1 MTTPGELVQVIAVGE
16 PGPQVVAI
24 GTDSTPTPV
33 YVPGPTVG
41 SSAGVEI
48 IQEMIDDTVEVHVS
62 APAPHPAY
70 DDLPS
75 FTLLFENGLV

>member
-41 SSAGVEI
+41 SSAGVEV
-48 IQEMIDDTVEVHVS
+48 IQEMIDDTVEVHVQ
-62 APAPHPAY
+62 APEPHPAY
-70 DDLPS
+70 DDMLDL
-75 FTLLFENGLV
+75 TLIFENGIV